1 MKKKI
6 LTLINLPSPFLWF
19 GNNYF
24 FKRIPKGSN
33 FRIPF
38 EIFLQIRWICFSPI
52 YSYLLKGKYKISP
65 EIIIKACIF
74 NCYLPSEVIWWN
86 KLGVSTWEK
95 LSKQKPQL
103 QSIYFHKNNRLFWD
117 SQCEK
122 EIKFIF
128 DKALV
133 LKITPNIWKYN
144 FYILKENKK
153 NFLDELPDWLPS
165 CKELV
170 IKPRFGKG
178 SEHIIYLKID
188 INYIE
193 YHYLFKKNISG
204 KLSLKDSFNKKNYL
218 YNHFAKLTG
227 MKEDLLIM
235 PYINHSNELP
245 SLYAPLVVR
254 VITKK
259 QKSSDN
265 FHIYS
270 AWLEIQTSS
279 NKCIVS
285 DLYGNVLPQF
295 KYLIKEKEAEFLEKY
310 KIFFYKKKSNYII
323 KCVEASCEMH
333 KIFQNIDMVAW
344 DWIPSG
350 EGPKLLEGN
359 TSFNFLIPNTLSYLK
374 TCYNFNK
381 VYDDL

>member
-1 MKKKI
+1 MIYFLKKKI
-6 LTLINLPSPFLWF
+6 IIFFNLASPFSWF

-24 FKRIPKGSN
+24 FKRISKGSY
-33 FRIPF
+33 FRLPI
-38 EIFLQIRWICFSPI
+38 EIFLQIRWMFFSPI

-65 EIIIKACIF
+65 EIIIKGCIF
-74 NCYLPSEVIWWN
+74 NCFLPSEVIWWN
-86 KLGVSTWEK
+86 KLGVNTWEK

-103 QSIYFHKNNRLFWD
+103 QSIYFHKNNRFFLD
-117 SQCEK
+117 CQCEK

-133 LKITPNIWKYN
+133 LKNTPDMWKYN
-144 FYILKENKK
+144 YYILKKNKK
-153 NFLDELPDWLPS
+153 NFLEELPDWLPS

-178 SEHIIYLKID
+178 AEHIIHLKID
-188 INYIE
+188 MKYIE
-193 YHYLFKKNISG
+193 YYYLFKKNISG
-204 KLSLKDSFNKKNYL
+204 KLCLKDSLNKKNFL
-218 YNHFAKLTG
+218 YNYFAKLIG

-265 FHIYS
+265 FYIYS
-270 AWLEIQTSS
+270 AWLEIQTSF

-295 KYLIKEKEAEFLEKY
+295 KYLIKKKETDFLEKY
-310 KIFFYKKKSNYII
+310 KKFYKKKSNSII
-323 KCVEASCEMH
+323 KCLKASCEMH
-333 KIFQNIDMVAW
+333 KIVGNIDMVAW
-344 DWIPSG
+344 DWIPSC
-350 EGPKLLEGN
+350 EEPKLLEGN
-359 TSFNFLIPNTLSYLK
+359 TSFNFLIPNTLSYLQ
-374 TCYNFNK
+374 TCY
-381 VYDDL
+381 DS